1 MGNFKRVVAG
11 TSGGAAGM
19 VHPGSGFVTVF
30 IAQDSGA
37 VAKIHILQVGKVDF
51 VQ

>member
-1 MGNFKRVVAG
+1 
-11 TSGGAAGM
+11 M

-30 IAQDSGA
+30 VAQDSGA

-51 VQ
+51 VQQPGFSRYSLR